1 MNETAKSVCIKE
13 EFIKLDSFLKL
24 SGAAET
30 GGQAKILILDEL
42 VKVNGKTCIQRGKKI
57 YHGDTV
63 MLGGKTYV
71 CDKAEI

>member
-42 VKVNGKTCIQRGKKI
+42 VKVNGETCIQRGKKI

-63 MLGGKTYV
+63 TLGGKTYV